1 MIKEIDVERAA
12 TKLEE
17 ALIIYMQTTDYD
29 DLLIIGKKILSD
41 TDEVLV
47 LYKETLSN
55 WNGDE

>member
-1 MIKEIDVERAA
+1 MIKEVDVDDAA

-17 ALIIYMQTTDYD
+17 ALINYIHEADYE

-41 TDEVLV
+41 VDEALV
-47 LYKETLSN
+47 LYEETLSN

>member
-17 ALIIYMQTTDYD
+17 ALLIYIQTTDYD

-41 TDEVLV
+41 TDEVLI
-47 LYKETLSN
+47 LYEEALSN

>member
-17 ALIIYMQTTDYD
+17 ALLIYIQTTDYD